1 MQFLTTISG
10 LVFLL
15 MLPAASTAV
24 SAQDKEAQP
33 LPPITIYHLEGRRS
47 ERIVWLM
54 EELEFDYE
62 LVYTRGD
69 LLASMATIRAL
80 GHGMPVAPTVTYG
93 GQILVESGAIIEMLL
108 ARHAPD
114 KLKPALD
121 SPEYPSYLMWMHYAE
136 GSLAARLF
144 SDYRVWNIQPPTQRS
159 PLVDSE
165 NVVEYADAFLA
176 DNAWFGG
183 SEFSAADIMMLFPL
197 NVATNLGLVDEAQFP
212 HVAAWKEKVTAR
224 PAYLRMLA
232 KARPD
237 GMIGNLPPVQQRPPS
252 GPR

>member
-1 MQFLTTISG
+1 MKFLTTTIG
-10 LVFLL
+10 LFCLVIL
-15 MLPAASTAV
+15 STT
-24 SAQDKEAQP
+24 SSTIRAQEMEAQP

-54 EELEFDYE
+54 EELGFDYE

-93 GQILVESGAIIEMLL
+93 DQILVESGAIIEMLL

-114 KLKPALD
+114 KLKPALN
-121 SPEYPSYLMWMHYAE
+121 SPEYPTYLMWMHYSE

-144 SDYRVWNIQPPTQRS
+144 GDYRVWNIQPPSRRS

-165 NVVEYADAFLA
+165 NVVEYADSFLA
-176 DNAWFGG
+176 ENSWFGG

-197 NVATNLGLVDEAQFP
+197 NVATSLGLVDEAQFP
-212 HVAAWKEKVTAR
+212 NVAAWKEKVTAR
-224 PAYLRMLA
+224 PAYQRMLA